1 MRSWRIL
8 VLVVL
13 IAAVLLAVPAVQA
26 GGLLDTRG
34 AVEALGPIVIIN
46 ALVTALVSTL
56 FMRGCDGGA

>member
-13 IAAVLLAVPAVQA
+13 IAAVLLAVPAAQA

-34 AVEALGPIVIIN
+34 AVRALGPIVIIN

-56 FMRGCDGGA
+56 FMQGCDGGA